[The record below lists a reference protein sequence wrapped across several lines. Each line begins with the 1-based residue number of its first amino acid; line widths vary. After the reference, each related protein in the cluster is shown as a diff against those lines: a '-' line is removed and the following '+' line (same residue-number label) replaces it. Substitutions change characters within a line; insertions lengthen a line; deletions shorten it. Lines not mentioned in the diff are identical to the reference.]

1 MAKAK
6 KKGHIIMKVYEDYS
20 ATFEIDGED
29 NWLAA
34 AIASGLEDNRFSNI
48 ILTGCKAL
56 LAALYE
62 KEEKKTK
69 KKAAKK

>member
-1 MAKAK
+1 MATAK
-6 KKGHIIMKVYEDYS
+6 KKGHIIMKIYEDYS

-34 AIASGLEDNRFSNI
+34 AIASGLEDERFSNI
-48 ILTGCKAL
+48 IVTGCQAL
-56 LAALYE
+56 VAARA
-62 KEEKKTK
+62 EKKEKKPK